1 MLSSKGDG
9 DEGAEEEQEEDEDD
23 EMQSGLSD
31 QDIDVEDSQ
40 MSEDHDLAQIEK
52 FHHEFKERDAEI
64 NLDSDVQSLAQGD
77 PVD

>member
-31 QDIDVEDSQ
+31 QDIDVEDS
-40 MSEDHDLAQIEK
+40 
-52 FHHEFKERDAEI
+52 
-64 NLDSDVQSLAQGD
+64 
-77 PVD
+77 